1 MATGQ
6 WTSPLIYCEFL
17 NKPFRNEENECS
29 DAKFTFNFITK
40 PFHCISLLVVMAP
53 ICIIQADPG
62 CKYRNDKNGIKF
74 YRTNQFV
81 TFGWKLAN
89 KY

>member
-1 MATGQ
+1 MVSLSGQ
-6 WTSPLIYCEFL
+6 VLTFL
-17 NKPFRNEENECS
+17 ANFYKPFPNEESECS

-53 ICIIQADPG
+53 ICIIQADTG
-62 CKYRNDKNGIKF
+62 CKYHNDKNGIKF
-74 YRTNQFV
+74 YSTNQFV
-81 TFGWKLAN
+81 TFGWKLA

>member
-1 MATGQ
+1 MDRSINLLRFSKNQ
-6 WTSPLIYCEFL
+6 RIS
-17 NKPFRNEENECS
+17 NEESECS

-53 ICIIQADPG
+53 ICIIQADTG
-62 CKYRNDKNGIKF
+62 CKYHNDKNGIKF
-74 YRTNQFV
+74 YSTNQFV
-81 TFGWKLAN
+81 TFGWRLA